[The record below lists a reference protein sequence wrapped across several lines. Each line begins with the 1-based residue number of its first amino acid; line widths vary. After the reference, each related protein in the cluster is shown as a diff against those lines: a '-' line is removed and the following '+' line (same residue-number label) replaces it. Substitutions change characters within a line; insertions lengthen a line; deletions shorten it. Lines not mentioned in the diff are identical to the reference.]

1 MEREEYG
8 ASIHRENANPRI
20 VKQPQINVAMALA
33 TGGVETE
40 RLAGIRVVVV
50 NSQPNFVSDS

>member
-8 ASIHRENANPRI
+8 ASTHRENVNPRI
-20 VKQPQINVAMALA
+20 VKQTQIKVAMALE
-33 TGGVETE
+33 TGGLETE